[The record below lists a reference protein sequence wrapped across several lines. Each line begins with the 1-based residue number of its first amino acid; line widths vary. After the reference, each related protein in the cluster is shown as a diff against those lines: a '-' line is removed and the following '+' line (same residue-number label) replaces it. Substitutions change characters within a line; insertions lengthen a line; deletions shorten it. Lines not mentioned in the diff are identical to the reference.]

1 METLKKYSVKIP
13 ENIKIIYV
21 NDKDLITFIG
31 PVGKK
36 SLQLKLKLWVDTSE
50 NMLYVLKTSSVAFS
64 GSQKKTLNSLQGT
77 ITALLKQKILEV
89 SVTLYKKLELVGVG
103 YRVFSLENDLSSIL
117 HFKLGFSHPIYY
129 KVNSDMK
136 ALCSKSTN
144 LYIFGNSFNQITQTA
159 SSIRSYKLPEPY
171 KGKGI
176 LYQNEKIKLK
186 EGKKV

>member
-1 METLKKYSVKIP
+1 
-13 ENIKIIYV
+13 
-21 NDKDLITFIG
+21 
-31 PVGKK
+31 
-36 SLQLKLKLWVDTSE
+36 
-50 NMLYVLKTSSVAFS
+50 MLYVLKKSSITFS

-77 ITALLKQKILEV
+77 ITALLKQRILEV

-136 ALCSKSTN
+136 ALCSKSIN
-144 LYIFGNSFNQITQTA
+144 LYIFGNSFNHVNQFA
-159 SSIRSYKLPEPY
+159 SIIRSYKIPEPY

-176 LYQNEKIKLK
+176 LYKNEQIFRKA
-186 EGKKV
+186 GKSGK

>member
-1 METLKKYSVKIP
+1 MGTSK
-13 ENIKIIYV
+13 NI
-21 NDKDLITFIG
+21 
-31 PVGKK
+31 
-36 SLQLKLKLWVDTSE
+36 
-50 NMLYVLKTSSVAFS
+50 LYVLKTSSVTFS

-77 ITALLKQKILEV
+77 ITALLKQKLLEV

-129 KVNSDMK
+129 KINYNMK
-136 ALCSKSTN
+136 ALCFKSTN
-144 LYIFGNSFNQITQTA
+144 LYIFGNSFNQINQTA
-159 SSIRSYKLPEPY
+159 STIRSYKIPEPY